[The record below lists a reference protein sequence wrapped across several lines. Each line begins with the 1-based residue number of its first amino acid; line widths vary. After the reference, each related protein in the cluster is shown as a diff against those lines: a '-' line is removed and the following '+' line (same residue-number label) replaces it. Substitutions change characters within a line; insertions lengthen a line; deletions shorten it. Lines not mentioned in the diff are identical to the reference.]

1 MLRKKMNKSLTLV
14 FFFEV
19 IVYLNTETLI
29 LGINRETMVY
39 QSRCEFKR
47 WETTKQSGFI
57 GFYFIFFVRKSN
69 AA

>member
-1 MLRKKMNKSLTLV
+1 MNKSLTLV

-19 IVYLNTETLI
+19 VVYLNTETLI
-29 LGINRETMVY
+29 LSINRETMVY
-39 QSRCEFKR
+39 QSSCEFKR
-47 WETTKQSGFI
+47 WETAKQSGFI